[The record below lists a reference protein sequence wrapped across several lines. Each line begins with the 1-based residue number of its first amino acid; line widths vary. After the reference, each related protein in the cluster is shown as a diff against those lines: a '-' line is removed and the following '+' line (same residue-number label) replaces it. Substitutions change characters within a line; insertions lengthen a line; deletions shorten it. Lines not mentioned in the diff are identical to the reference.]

1 VDPRTEQLIDQHL
14 PLVEHVV
21 LRVSVGF
28 PRHVDR
34 ADLVGAGTVGLVEAA
49 RRYDES
55 VGVPFAR
62 YAARRIR
69 GAVLDVVRSADWA
82 PRSVRHQARRADE
95 AAQAVATRTGEA
107 PTATEIAD
115 ELGIDERQLARLRER
130 VQRGVVAALDA
141 PARLDEEGIGPAERL
156 ADLSALSADERLEDD
171 ELRGYLRDAL
181 ASLPERHR
189 IVVTGLYLEGR
200 SFEELAELLGVT
212 PSRVSQ
218 LRSSAIDM
226 IRDGILAQY
235 GPARTARPKGRVEI
249 RQAQFATS
257 VARRTSWRSRLDA
270 GHLRLVGTAAP
281 SPDDE
286 VDGPAIAAG

>member
-1 VDPRTEQLIDQHL
+1 MDPRTEQLIDQHL

-21 LRVSVGF
+21 LRVSAGF

-34 ADLVGAGTVGLVEAA
+34 RDLVGAGTVGLVEAA
-49 RRYDES
+49 RRYDPAI
-55 VGVPFAR
+55 GVPFSR

-95 AAQAVATRTGEA
+95 AAQAVATRTGQA
-107 PTATEIAD
+107 PTAAQVAE

-141 PARLDEEGIGPAERL
+141 PARLDDEGAGPAERL
-156 ADLSALSADERLEDD
+156 ADLSQLSPDERLEDD

-189 IVVTGLYLEGR
+189 IVVVGLYLEGR
-200 SFEELAELLGVT
+200 SFEELAETLGVT
-212 PSRVSQ
+212 PSRISQ

-235 GPARTARPKGRVEI
+235 GPARTQRPKGRVEI

-257 VARRTSWRSRLDA
+257 IARRSSWQSRLEA
-270 GHLRLVGTAAP
+270 GHLRVVEPVDAP
-281 SPDDE
+281 SADDL
-286 VDGPAIAAG
+286 DGTIVAAG